1 MSSCLRKYVWT
12 YQESSLLAC
21 IRLVAFTN
29 AQRRL
34 GGHQGSV
41 TEASQKRQ
49 GSVTEASRK
58 RHRSVTEASLERH
71 RSISRVSLELHLS
84 VTKLHWSITK
94 ASLECHRS
102 VYFGEFV
109 GGSWQIFKWSRRS
122 KHCYWFKDFSFLGP
136 VVNLRIQSSITCFTD
151 SYRILCIICSYS
163 LKKDIVQNWVK

>member
-1 MSSCLRKYVWT
+1 MLEHIKRALSRHT
-12 YQESSLLAC
+12 GG
-21 IRLVAFTN
+21 I
-29 AQRRL
+29 L
-34 GGHQGSV
+34 GGCYLLCLKNAGSIMCF
-41 TEASQKRQ
+41 T
-49 GSVTEASRK
+49 
-58 RHRSVTEASLERH
+58 SVTEASLERH

-163 LKKDIVQNWVK
+163 LREDIVQNWVKYKVRSTTNR